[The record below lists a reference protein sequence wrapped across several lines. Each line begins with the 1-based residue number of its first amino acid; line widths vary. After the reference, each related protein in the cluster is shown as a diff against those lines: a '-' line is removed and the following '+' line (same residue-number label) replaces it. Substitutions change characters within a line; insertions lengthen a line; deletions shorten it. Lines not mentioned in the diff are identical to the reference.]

1 MAPSLGD
8 RIVNIRCTNIP
19 LGLRGTVVA
28 IHPSTSC
35 VEVVMDAE
43 FIGGQNLNGLCKKG
57 RGRLV
62 KWSEVLS
69 LSKVETV
76 KIPHNQSRQENHSMQ
91 SKPAW
96 KKPDDVNPEKKKGK
110 SAPRKKQMYG
120 KGNGVAPAAD
130 DGLAKLLQNA
140 KVSATVKSPAAQA
153 KVSENKDNGNLKDLI
168 DKGRRFA
175 CSSTANA

>member
-1 MAPSLGD
+1 
-8 RIVNIRCTNIP
+8 
-19 LGLRGTVVA
+19 
-28 IHPSTSC
+28 
-35 VEVVMDAE
+35 MDAE

-76 KIPHNQSRQENHSMQ
+76 KIPMQQKPATKQTPVQ

-96 KKPDDVNPEKKKGK
+96 KKPDDVNPKKKKGK
-110 SAPRKKQMYG
+110 SVPQKNANAG

-130 DGLAKLLQNA
+130 DGLAKLFA
-140 KVSATVKSPAAQA
+140 K
-153 KVSENKDNGNLKDLI
+153 
-168 DKGRRFA
+168 
-175 CSSTANA
+175 C